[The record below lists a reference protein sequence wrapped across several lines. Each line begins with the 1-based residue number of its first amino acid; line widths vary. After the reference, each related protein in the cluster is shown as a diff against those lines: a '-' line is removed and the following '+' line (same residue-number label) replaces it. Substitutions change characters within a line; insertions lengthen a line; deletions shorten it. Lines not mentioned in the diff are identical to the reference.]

1 MKLTIKYFGMIEEAV
16 QKNEEFIEIKEP
28 ISVDELKNQL
38 QNKYPSISDKNYQ
51 IAVNQNISLGDIII
65 TEDSEIALL
74 PPFAG
79 GWNIC

>member
-79 GWNIC
+79 G